1 MRPDQIA
8 TLKHIMAKILVIDDS
23 ESVLAFMES
32 VLRRE
37 SHEVLSTLSGA
48 EALQILRKE
57 RVDLVITDSYLPPP
71 DGLDDWPGDNP

>member
-1 MRPDQIA
+1 
-8 TLKHIMAKILVIDDS
+8 
-23 ESVLAFMES
+23 
-32 VLRRE
+32 
-37 SHEVLSTLSGA
+37 LSGA